1 MKDELTHLDP
11 RGRARMVD
19 VGAKPPM
26 RRRAVAEGRLRARP
40 ETLDR
45 LFAGD
50 MPKGDAMAVARI
62 AGIAAAKRTDELI
75 PLCHGLPLDMVAVD
89 FQRTAPDTLSIRAEA
104 ATVART
110 GVEMEAL
117 TAVSVAGLALWDMLK
132 AVDPALELGG
142 IVLREKTR
150 EPLEPAGG

>member
-1 MKDELTHLDP
+1 VKDQLTHLDA

-19 VGAKPPM
+19 VGGKPPM
-26 RRRAVAEGRLRARP
+26 RRRAVAEGRLRAKP

-50 MPKGDAMAVARI
+50 TPKGDAMAVARI

-89 FQRTAPDTLSIRAEA
+89 FDRIAPDTLGIRAEA

-117 TAVSVAGLALWDMLK
+117 TAVAVAGLTLWDMLK

-150 EPLEPAGG
+150 QPLEPEAG

>member
-110 GVEMEAL
+110 GVEMETL
-117 TAVSVAGLALWDMLK
+117 TAV
-132 AVDPALELGG
+132 
-142 IVLREKTR
+142 
-150 EPLEPAGG
+150 